1 MQESIRVAKP
11 NAIIG
16 VVDSLQKTDDQDF
29 EWALKQFPIDFHE
42 PFYKSYVEN
51 SLQELLTKSG
61 VVEVEQHIGFLSKS
75 VVGRLGDSQ

>member
-1 MQESIRVAKP
+1 MQESIRVAKS

-42 PFYKSYVEN
+42 PFYKSYIEN
-51 SLQELLTKSG
+51 SLQELFADSG
-61 VVEVEQHIGFLSKS
+61 LDEVEQRIGFLSKS
-75 VVGRLGDSQ
+75 VVGRLKKS